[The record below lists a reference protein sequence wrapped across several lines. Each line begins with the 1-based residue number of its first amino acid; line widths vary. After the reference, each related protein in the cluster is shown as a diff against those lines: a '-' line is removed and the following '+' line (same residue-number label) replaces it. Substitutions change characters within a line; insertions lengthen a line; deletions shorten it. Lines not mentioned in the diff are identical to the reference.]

1 MMLVLVTLA
10 LAFQADAAAAP
21 QLPPS
26 MAAPPMILD
35 RLGDHRRPIATESE
49 EARDWFDQGLALMNG
64 YNFDGAI
71 ASFQQATK
79 HDPECAMAWWGI
91 AYAGGPN
98 QNNPDIIAPKDQ
110 WTYAAAQRAYA
121 LREKEDGANRALIE
135 AIVHRYNYPRPEDLT
150 EQNQAYLDA
159 MEDVHERYSMD
170 PDVATW
176 TAEAMLVMQPW
187 EYWSLD
193 GTPLKRTPEFR
204 AILEDVMR
212 QHPDHPAANH
222 LYIHVMEA
230 SPWPEIAE
238 PAADRLGGLIPASG
252 HLVHMPSHIWMQTGR
267 YDDSADCNRRAAALD
282 DSWFEGD
289 PNATEYRFYMA
300 HNRHFLA
307 FAATMQGRRREAV
320 AAIRAIDEEVP
331 PQLMEALGSISDGV
345 SASKWHV
352 YVRFGMWDEILAEE
366 TPPEWAVVGRS
377 MRHYARGVAFANTG
391 RIEEARRELAAY
403 DEAVQLIPSEDW
415 WLGNQQAAEVMPL
428 GRLVLEGEIEFK
440 AGNHAKGLA
449 LLGEAVEME
458 EVLKYAEPAPWM
470 MPARHAYGA
479 LLIADGQYKEAQQ
492 VYKRD
497 LEVFPANG
505 WALLGLRDSLRGQR
519 RFAEAE
525 HADRAF
531 KRAWKS
537 ADVVPPASCYCGT
550 PVAAGP

>member
-1 MMLVLVTLA
+1 MLALVTLA
-10 LAFQADAAAAP
+10 LAFQADVEATP
-21 QLPPS
+21 QLPPP
-26 MAAPPMILD
+26 MAAPPMILE
-35 RLGDHRRPIATESE
+35 RLGDHRRPIATDSE
-49 EARDWFDQGLALMNG
+49 TARDWFDQGLALMNG

-98 QNNPDIIAPKDQ
+98 QNNPAIVPPKDQ
-110 WTYAAAQRAYA
+110 WSYAAARRAYD
-121 LREKEDGANRALIE
+121 LRDRERGANRALIE
-135 AIVHRYNYPRPEDLT
+135 ALVHRYTYPMPGDLT
-150 EQNQAYLDA
+150 EQNQAYVDA
-159 MEDVHERYSMD
+159 MVDVHDRYPMD

-193 GTPLKRTPEFR
+193 GTPLKRTPEIR

-267 YDDSADCNRRAAALD
+267 YDDAADCNRRAAALD
-282 DSWFEGD
+282 DAWFEGD
-289 PNATEYRFYMA
+289 PNAVEYRFYMA

-320 AAIRAIDEEVP
+320 AAIRAINEEVP
-331 PQLMEALGSISDGV
+331 PQLMETMGTISDGV
-345 SASKWHV
+345 AAAKWHV
-352 YVRFGMWDEILAEE
+352 LVRFGMWDEILAED
-366 TPPEWAVVGRS
+366 TPPEWAAVGRS
-377 MRHYARGVAFANTG
+377 MRHYARGVALANTG
-391 RIEEARRELAAY
+391 RIDEARKELQSY
-403 DEAVQLIPSEDW
+403 DEAVQLIPTENW
-415 WLGNQQAAEVMPL
+415 WLGNQPAVEVMPL

-440 AGNHAKGLA
+440 AGNHAKGLN
-449 LLGEAVEME
+449 LLAQAVEME
-458 EVLKYAEPAPWM
+458 EQLKYAEPAPWM
-470 MPARHAYGA
+470 TPARHAYGA
-479 LLIADGQYKEAQQ
+479 LLIADGQYKKAQQ
-492 VYKRD
+492 VYQRD

-505 WALLGLRDSLRGQR
+505 WALLGLRDALRGQR
-519 RFAEAE
+519 RFDEAA
-525 HADRAF
+525 HVDRAF
-531 KRAWKS
+531 QRAWRS
-537 ADVVPPASCYCGT
+537 ADVIPPASCYCGT

>member
-1 MMLVLVTLA
+1 
-10 LAFQADAAAAP
+10 
-21 QLPPS
+21 
-26 MAAPPMILD
+26 MILE
-35 RLGDHRRPIATESE
+35 RLGDHRRPIATDSE

-98 QNNPDIIAPKDQ
+98 QNNPDIMPPKDE
-110 WTYAAAQRAYA
+110 WSYTAAQRAYE
-121 LREKEDGANRALIE
+121 LREKEGGANRALIE
-135 AIVHRYNYPRPEDLT
+135 ALIHRYNYPRPDDLT

-159 MEDVHERYSMD
+159 MENVYERYSMD
-170 PDVATW
+170 PDVAAW

-193 GTPLKRTPEFR
+193 GEPLKRTPEFR
-204 AILEDVMR
+204 SILEDVMR

-238 PAADRLGGLIPASG
+238 PAADRLGSLIPASG

-267 YDDSADCNRRAAALD
+267 YDDSADCNRQAAALD
-282 DSWFEGD
+282 DAWFEGD

-307 FAATMQGRRREAV
+307 FASTMQGRRREAV
-320 AAIRAIDEEVP
+320 AAIRAITEEVP
-331 PQLMEALGSISDGV
+331 PPLMEALGSISDGV
-345 SASKWHV
+345 AASKWHV
-352 YVRFGMWDEILAEE
+352 YVRFGMWDDILTDE

-377 MRHYARGVAFANTG
+377 MRHYARGVAYANTG
-391 RIEEARRELAAY
+391 RIDEARDELAAF

-415 WLGNQQAAEVMPL
+415 WLGNQPAAEVMPL
-428 GRLVLEGEIEFK
+428 ARLVLEGEIEFK
-440 AGNHAKGLA
+440 AGNRAEGLT
-449 LLGEAVEME
+449 LLAEAVEME
-458 EVLKYAEPAPWM
+458 ETLVYAEPAPWM

-479 LLIADGQYKEAQQ
+479 LLISDGQYDKAQK
-492 VYKRD
+492 VYQRD
-497 LEVFPANG
+497 LEIFPANG

-519 RFAEAE
+519 RFGEAE